1 MLPDLKHPKSIG
13 KSPSEAEGILSTFES
28 AMRRLAARHNYRV
41 VVSTDMEAFV
51 GFLAGAPGNDGVS
64 PVFNPAKVKI
74 DDAFWIAV
82 IHHDQVIGTNAQR
95 FFNCANAGYYDQIR
109 SGVVFGAEPLAP
121 IELLHKEPGTRGSCS
136 HSGGIYVHPSYRG
149 TGLSWFLPHLGRAI
163 AIRKWQ
169 IDMCYGMV
177 FDSLRRTN
185 IAEKNYGAQRV
196 IEMYSGP
203 FPHKSGNILLWS
215 VESEAGFLV
224 ERIRQ
229 SVFEIANGPNKQMSD
244 FAPVVR
250 R

>member
-1 MLPDLKHPKSIG
+1 MMPNLKHPSPVVAV
-13 KSPSEAEGILSTFES
+13 PSEFDEVLSTFES
-28 AMRRLAARHNYRV
+28 AMRRLAARSNFRV

-51 GFLAGAPGNDGVS
+51 SFLGSAPGNDGVS
-64 PVFNPAKVKI
+64 PVFNPARVEI
-74 DDAFWIAV
+74 EDAFWISV

-95 FFNCANAGYYDQIR
+95 LFDCTRAGYYDQIR
-109 SGVVFGAEPLAP
+109 SGAVFGSEPKAP
-121 IELLHKEPGTRGSCS
+121 IDLLHKEPGTRGRCS

-163 AIRKWQ
+163 AIRKWR

-196 IEMYSGP
+196 VQMYSGS
-203 FPHKSGNILLWS
+203 FPHKAGDVLLWS

-224 ERIRQ
+224 ERIRK
-229 SVFEIANGPNKQMSD
+229 SLFEISNSPNKQMGD